1 MQRAD
6 VKRTGSI
13 VPMTVVLVLTA
24 VFSVSVLAKDAGS
37 LSGYLRTVDYD
48 KLVKE
53 LGDGLPTGEGVTVT
67 QVENA
72 AGWKEGQKGWAPD
85 EDSKAFEDITFLL
98 PALPSDHATSV
109 AKRFYGKS
117 AMASGVSE
125 VECYPNTVWAL
136 SKTGFLRTRRSVPP
150 LASRSRVAN
159 HSWVGK
165 KGHGFNLEVL
175 KRVDFVVETD
185 DFIQVAGA
193 NNGSEV
199 PDLLQCCYNAIIVGT
214 TRGRHSVGTN
224 KLGDDLYDSGRTRP
238 DIVAPAGATSSA
250 TPVVASA
257 ATVLV
262 GFAHER
268 GKDLSNGSYVSPRSG
283 LTIHHAETSE
293 VIRAALMA
301 GADRSGSGISHYRSG
316 AKRKADNGLDSRYGA
331 GCVNIYNSYH
341 ILAAGECNSDEDGG
355 DDAGR
360 TGPVGFD
367 YDPAF
372 GGGEDSNR
380 KATYYLRAPGHG
392 EPHLK
397 ASLVWN
403 IDANESLSS
412 WDGKAK
418 LHDLDMKLYD
428 LMWSEVL
435 PVAESKSWVDSTE
448 NLWVELE
455 RGHSYRLVVQV
466 PDREDDFVWD
476 YALAWQYGKPEAR
489 QEPEGAKNEQQ

>member
-1 MQRAD
+1 MF
-6 VKRTGSI
+6 
-13 VPMTVVLVLTA
+13 VVLVLTA
-24 VFSVSVLAKDAGS
+24 LCAMSVVAKEAEA
-37 LSGYLRTVDYD
+37 LPGYQRQVGYD
-48 KLVKE
+48 SLVKE
-53 LGDGLPTGEGVTVT
+53 LGADLPTGEGVTVT

-72 AGWKEGQKGWAPD
+72 AKWKKNQKGWAPD
-85 EDSKAFEDITFLL
+85 KDLEAFKDINFLL
-98 PALPSDHATSV
+98 PALPSGHATSV
-109 AKRFYGKS
+109 ARRFYGDS
-117 AMASGVSE
+117 AMASGVTE

-150 LASRSRVAN
+150 MASRSRVAN

-175 KRVDFVVETD
+175 KRVDFIVETD

-199 PDLLQCCYNAIIVGT
+199 PDLMQSCYNAIIVGT
-214 TRGRHSVGTN
+214 NRGRHSVGTN
-224 KLGDDLYDSGRTRP
+224 KLGEDLYDSGRTRP

-262 GFAHER
+262 GFAHDR
-268 GKDLSNGSYVSPRSG
+268 GKDLSDGSYVSPRTG

-301 GADRSGSGISHYRSG
+301 GADRRASGISGYRSG
-316 AKRKADNGLDSRYGA
+316 AKRKSDNGLDSRYGA

-341 ILAAGECNSDEDGG
+341 ILAAGECNSDEDSGER
-355 DDAGR
+355 AGK

-372 GGGEDSNR
+372 GGAEDSNR

-392 EPHLK
+392 EPRLK

-403 IDANESLSS
+403 IDVNNSLSS
-412 WDGKAK
+412 WDGEAR

-448 NLWVELE
+448 NMWVELE
-455 RGHSYRLVVQV
+455 RGHPYRLVVEV
-466 PDREDDFVWD
+466 PERDDDFVWD
-476 YALAWQYGKPEAR
+476 YGLAWQYDEPKPAEESVEA
-489 QEPEGAKNEQQ
+489 EEAKE